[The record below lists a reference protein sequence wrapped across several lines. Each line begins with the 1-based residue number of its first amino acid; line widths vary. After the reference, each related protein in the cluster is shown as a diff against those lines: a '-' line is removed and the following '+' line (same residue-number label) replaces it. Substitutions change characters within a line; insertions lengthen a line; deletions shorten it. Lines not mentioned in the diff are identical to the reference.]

1 MKVATGA
8 PVTPDTVAAPVALD
22 TVAAPIASAHAN
34 AGAASSPGHYPKSKA
49 DWLAWKPT
57 DDTAQVAGLLKQLGH
72 GAKIPASLA
81 TTVVEAKADAAVLPA
96 VPALATSPTLAASEI
111 PEPRPMASQLQV
123 AEQPP
128 AVVGHN
134 RFLDNQNQPSSTEQ
148 PTAAA
153 LPPPQMFPPPASPSQ
168 MPDVTAR
175 GLADFQTSFGLG
187 SAQPALPEAGVI
199 QSAMPTSGQSFGATA
214 NDAAI
219 LKQFSPDQIAA
230 VQSLLARQKAMMS
243 STPGLAPL
251 RAGSSQLQFGARPV
265 SKWKPPQDDANAV
278 SGLLSKV
285 QELTGR
291 RVSRPQLDLSGKPAF
306 MQDLDDGSDPGPVE
320 APAPKKI
327 YDWGTILGA
336 AKPK

>member
-1 MKVATGA
+1 MLDSTRVATA
-8 PVTPDTVAAPVALD
+8 AASVDPATVAAPVTPVQA
-22 TVAAPIASAHAN
+22 VAT
-34 AGAASSPGHYPKSKA
+34 ASSTAHRPKSKA
-49 DWLAWKPT
+49 DWLAWKPA
-57 DDTAQVAGLLKQLGH
+57 DDTAQVSGLLKQLGR

-81 TTVVEAKADAAVLPA
+81 TTAKVFEAKLPA
-96 VPALATSPTLAASEI
+96 TIQSAVTTPATLAAGMTPQAI
-111 PEPRPMASQLQV
+111 PEQRPMPSQLQV
-123 AEQPP
+123 AAQQPEV
-128 AVVGHN
+128 AHQN
-134 RFLDNQNQPSSTEQ
+134 RFLDNQDQPSRTEL
-148 PTAAA
+148 PRAAT
-153 LPPPQMFPPPASPSQ
+153 PPQMFTPPTPPSQ
-168 MPDVTAR
+168 MLDVTAR
-175 GLADFQTSFGLG
+175 GLADFQTAFSSG
-187 SAQPALPEAGVI
+187 STQPTVLEVSPI
-199 QSAMPTSGQSFGATA
+199 QSAIPPLEQNFGANA
-214 NDAAI
+214 QDAAI